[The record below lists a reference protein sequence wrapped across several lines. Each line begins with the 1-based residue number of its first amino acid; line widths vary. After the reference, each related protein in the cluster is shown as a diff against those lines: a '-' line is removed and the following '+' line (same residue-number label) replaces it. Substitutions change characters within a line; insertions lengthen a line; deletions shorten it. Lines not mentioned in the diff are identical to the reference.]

1 MAKMT
6 KGDREELGRILR
18 KRTTVAKAKVEERG
32 RAIVA
37 EFERQ
42 LATIFEAEDAAWR
55 DLTATANAGV
65 KKLDAMLAQRC
76 DAMGIPREF
85 RPSLNLSWY
94 GRGSNASPKRRGGGG
109 RAWPT
114 PGEGPE
120 GAALP
125 RPGGAEMGGRPLL
138 GPGGGAGGG
147 PGAAAVRRPRGGGPG
162 GRHRAGPGGARER
175 GGPRLPG
182 RDAGGRGP
190 NPAAAND

>member
-42 LATIFEAEDAAWR
+42 LATIFEDEDSAWR

-85 RPSLNLSWY
+85 RPPLTLSWY
-94 GRGSNASPKRRGGGG
+94 GRGSTASRKRGEELG
-109 RAWPT
+109 RVCQPQVEAQK
-114 PGEGPE
+114 
-120 GAALP
+120 
-125 RPGGAEMGGRPLL
+125 RPAFARLEEAELAGRILL
-138 GPGGGAGGG
+138 
-147 PGAAAVRRPRGGGPG
+147 
-162 GRHRAGPGGARER
+162 ARDGLASEE
-175 GGPRLPG
+175 
-182 RDAGGRGP
+182 A
-190 NPAAAND
+190 